1 MQCLSSKS
9 YYMIIVA
16 AGKGSRFGSEIP
28 KQFLPIGGKPILM
41 RTIEK
46 IKQAIDYI
54 KIIVVLPKHQIDYW
68 RLLCREYN
76 FKIEHRIVEG
86 ADQRFFSVK
95 NAIDSIEEENSIVG
109 VHDGVRPF
117 VGIDVVR
124 ESMAI
129 AEKLGSAIPAIN
141 PIETVRL
148 GKSENPNYFSSTYCR
163 NDVWLVQTPQCFDFE
178 ILKKAYSQPYEI
190 AFTDDASVVEKKGY
204 EINLVKG
211 NVENIKI
218 TNPLDIYYA
227 EILIDEF
234 KD

>member
-95 NAIDSIEEENSIVG
+95 KAIDSIEEENSIVG

-163 NDVWLVQTPQCFDFE
+163 NDVWLVQTPQCFDFK
-178 ILKKAYSQPYEI
+178 ILKKAYSQPYET

-204 EINLVKG
+204 EINLIKG